1 MSEDRVAVTLADGIA
16 DVRLTRAAK
25 RNALDLAMFD
35 ALIAAGEQVKV
46 MPGVRAVV
54 LSGEGP
60 SFCAGLD
67 MASMRDLASS
77 GARDGGDGDNGGDDR
92 GAARLGDTD
101 GRITHRGQQVC
112 WVWQE
117 VPVPVVAAVHGHA
130 LGGGLQLALG
140 ADIRVVHPDTQLSLR
155 EVYWGLVPDMTG
167 SLTLAR
173 LARADVLK
181 DLMFSARIFDGREA
195 LDLGVATRLSEDPYA
210 DAHALARGY
219 AERSPA
225 AVRAAKALVNNL
237 IHADAARQFAAERD
251 QIRRLAGSPDQAEAV
266 LAHFEGRPP
275 VFGNGAR

>member
-1 MSEDRVAVTLADGIA
+1 MTEERVSVTLTDGIA
-16 DVRLTRAAK
+16 DVRLTRPDK

-35 ALIAAGEQVKV
+35 ALMAAGEQVKT

-54 LSGEGP
+54 LSGAGK

-67 MASMRDLASS
+67 MASMQGLAAS
-77 GARDGGDGDNGGDDR
+77 GDGGGADQDGPR
-92 GAARLGDTD
+92 GLGEID

-117 VPVPVVAAVHGHA
+117 VAVPVVAAVHGHA

-155 EVYWGLVPDMTG
+155 EVYWGLTPDMTG

-173 LARADVLK
+173 LVRADVLK

-195 LDLGVATRLSEDPYA
+195 LELGVATRLSDDPYA
-210 DAHALARGY
+210 AAHALASGY
-219 AERSPA
+219 AERSPV
-225 AVRAAKALVNNL
+225 AVRAAKTLVNGL
-237 IHADAARQFAAERD
+237 IYAEAATQFAAERV
-251 QIRRLAGSPDQAEAV
+251 QISKLAGSPDQAEAV
-266 LAHFEGRPP
+266 RAHFEGRPP
-275 VFGNGAR
+275 VFGDSAP

>member
-1 MSEDRVAVTLADGIA
+1 MTEDRVAVTLADGIA

-25 RNALDLAMFD
+25 RNALDLAMMD
-35 ALIAAGEQVKV
+35 ALIAAGEQVKT

-54 LSGEGP
+54 LSGEGR

-67 MASMRDLASS
+67 MASMRDLASA
-77 GARDGGDGDNGGDDR
+77 GGGDDGAGEDR
-92 GAARLGDTD
+92 GARRLGDTD

-181 DLMFSARIFDGREA
+181 DLMFSARIFDGHEA
-195 LDLGVATRLSEDPYA
+195 LDLGVATRLSKDPYA

-237 IHADAARQFAAERD
+237 IHADAARQFAAERE
-251 QIRRLAGSPDQAEAV
+251 QIGKLAGSPDQAEAV

-275 VFGNGAR
+275 VFGGGAR